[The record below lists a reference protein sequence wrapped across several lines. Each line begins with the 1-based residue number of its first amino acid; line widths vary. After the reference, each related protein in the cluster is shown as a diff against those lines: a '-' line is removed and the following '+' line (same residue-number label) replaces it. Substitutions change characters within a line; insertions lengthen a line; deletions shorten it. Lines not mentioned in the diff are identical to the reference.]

1 MIKKD
6 SKTRTIIIFA
16 VALFLIIICFE
27 SSRLKTRAY
36 NKAVH
41 SDTFS
46 GSTLFDSDPEV
57 GDVSVSAVARS
68 STWGKIFDFDNQG
81 LTENNYQAYTST
93 KDMVE
98 QLAILK
104 RMLIGNILS
113 FAKGIGLHLEDE
125 LKVQMIDSEERRPV
139 MYKNQKMMAFNV
151 EFTSNLRLPQYIGLG
166 KGVSVGYGVAREMK

>member
-1 MIKKD
+1 MIMIKKD

-81 LTENNYQAYTST
+81 LTENNYQAYTYDFSVSNNT
-93 KDMVE
+93 KDAVSTFSFVLRFSHE
-98 QLAILK
+98 AF
-104 RMLIGNILS
+104 LS
-113 FAKGIGLHLEDE
+113 SAWNGSIEVHQF
-125 LKVQMIDSEERRPV
+125 IDGKEVVDTVPDLREFNPSRHNLFPV
-139 MYKNQKMMAFNV
+139 DKLM
-151 EFTSNLRLPQYIGLG
+151 NLNRTIPG
-166 KGVSVGYGVAREMK
+166 R